1 MDEVLYVICRGIV
14 LFFVKCI
21 PEPLWQSLTM
31 RKRGVRIAAIL
42 LFYLVVFALLAVLIY
57 GLCCIFPGF
66 RTMV

>member
-1 MDEVLYVICRGIV
+1 MYEVLYVICRGIV
-14 LFFVKCI
+14 SFFVKRI

-42 LFYLVVFALLAVLIY
+42 LFYLLVFALMAVLTY

>member
-14 LFFVKCI
+14 SLFVKLI

-42 LFYLVVFALLAVLIY
+42 LFYLVVFAMLAVLTY
-57 GLCCIFPGF
+57 GLGCILPGF

>member
-14 LFFVKCI
+14 LFFVKRI

-42 LFYLVVFALLAVLIY
+42 LFYLLIFALMAVFCY
-57 GLCCIFPGF
+57 GLCCILPGF

>member
-1 MDEVLYVICRGIV
+1 MYELLYVICRGIV
-14 LFFVKCI
+14 SFFVKRI

-42 LFYLVVFALLAVLIY
+42 LFYLLVFALMAVLMY

-66 RTMV
+66 RGMV

>member
-21 PEPLWQSLTM
+21 PEPMWQSLTM